1 MLRKKLILFGV
12 VIFITFF
19 IIIWG
24 FGYLK
29 GTNIFAKERQYFA
42 VYEQTNG
49 LNIGSPVTFKGIK
62 IGQIKY
68 IDFSDDYATNLIV
81 TFNLEKDFKIPQ
93 GSIAEIYNTD
103 LLGTKGLRIISSDQ
117 VEFYT
122 PGDTMNSR
130 IEVSLMDDL
139 SEQIGPIKDKT
150 EQLMESI
157 DSVITIINT
166 LIIQNQDV
174 INASIKSIN
183 STIRN
188 FENVS
193 SQINYLVTNP
203 QGKFNIIL
211 SDLQTITTTLKNNED
226 NLNNA
231 INNFS
236 NISDSLAAANLGQT
250 IQQTNNVLTEL
261 NLITQK
267 INVGDGTIGQLI
279 NNDSLYFN
287 IENLTNNLNLLIED
301 IQENPRKYLRVSVID
316 MSKNN

>member
-1 MLRKKLILFGV
+1 MRRKKLILFGV

-130 IEVSLMDDL
+130 IEVSIMDDL
-139 SEQIGPIKDKT
+139 SEQIGPIKEKT
-150 EQLMESI
+150 EQLMKSI

-174 INASIKSIN
+174 INASIKNIN

-211 SDLQTITTTLKNNED
+211 SDLQDITTTLKNNED

-236 NISDSLAAANLGQT
+236 NISDSLAAANLAQT

-267 INVGDGTIGQLI
+267 INAGDGTIGQLI

-287 IENLTNNLNLLIED
+287 IEDLTNNLNLLIED
-301 IQENPRKYLRVSVID
+301 IQKNPRKYLRVSVID

>member
-267 INVGDGTIGQLI
+267 INAGDGTIGQLI

>member
-1 MLRKKLILFGV
+1 MLRKKMILFGV
-12 VIFITFF
+12 VVFVTIFMF
-19 IIIWG
+19 IWG

-29 GTNIFAKERQYFA
+29 GTNIFAKEREYFA

-68 IDFSDDYATNLIV
+68 IDFSDEYATSLIV

-117 VEFYT
+117 IEFYT
-122 PGDTMNSR
+122 PGDTMISR
-130 IEVSLMDDL
+130 IEVSLIDDL
-139 SEQIGPIKDKT
+139 SEQIGPIKEKT
-150 EQLMESI
+150 EELMVSV
-157 DSVITIINT
+157 DSVIS
-166 LIIQNQDV
+166 V
-174 INASIKSIN
+174 INSLILQNRDIIDASIKNIN
-183 STIRN
+183 STIQN

-211 SDLQTITTTLKNNED
+211 SDLQAITTMLKNNEA

-236 NISDSLAAANLGQT
+236 NISDSLAAANLAQT

-267 INVGDGTIGQLI
+267 INGGNGTIGQLI

-287 IENLTNNLNLLIED
+287 IEDLTNNLNLLIED
-301 IQENPRKYLRVSVID
+301 IQENPRKYLRVSIID

>member
-1 MLRKKLILFGV
+1 MRRKKLILFGV

-130 IEVSLMDDL
+130 IEVSIMDDL
-139 SEQIGPIKDKT
+139 SEQIGPIKEKT
-150 EQLMESI
+150 EQLMKSI

-174 INASIKSIN
+174 INASIKNIN

-211 SDLQTITTTLKNNED
+211 SDLQDITTTLKNNED

-236 NISDSLAAANLGQT
+236 NISDSLAAANLAQT

-267 INVGDGTIGQLI
+267 INAGDGTIGQLI